1 MYKTIRDIKAV
12 NKHYYLAAEDIKKD
26 KNIENKA
33 DFAGKERRRKK
44 GSCCIV

>member
-26 KNIENKA
+26 KNK
-33 DFAGKERRRKK
+33 DQKECDYRMQKDQK
-44 GSCCIV
+44 